1 MNIEEMNLSEYEPIS
16 REMFRGKPD
25 CPQMDLSSDG
35 ILFDRH
41 TRKYFEGTE
50 YAYFFYGTE
59 EAKVL
64 IRETEKWDGRRKA
77 DRGRLV
83 PNRWKKIVGDNHQA
97 VAGHLIKVAGLDP
110 GIKYR
115 FCGKAGLKD
124 GKRTLVFDLDNCVA
138 YVKSPLAA
146 EGR

>member
-1 MNIEEMNLSEYEPIS
+1 MNIAEMNLSEYEPIS

-25 CPQMDLSSDG
+25 CPQMVLSAKG
-35 ILFDRH
+35 IRFNRQTYD
-41 TRKYFEGTE
+41 YFKGVEF
-50 YAYFFYGTE
+50 YYFFYGTE

-83 PNRWKKIVGDNHQA
+83 PNRWKKIMGDNHQA
-97 VAGHLIKVAGLDP
+97 VAWHFIKVAGLDP

-115 FCGKAGLKD
+115 FCGKASLKD

-138 YVKSPLAA
+138 YVRSPLE